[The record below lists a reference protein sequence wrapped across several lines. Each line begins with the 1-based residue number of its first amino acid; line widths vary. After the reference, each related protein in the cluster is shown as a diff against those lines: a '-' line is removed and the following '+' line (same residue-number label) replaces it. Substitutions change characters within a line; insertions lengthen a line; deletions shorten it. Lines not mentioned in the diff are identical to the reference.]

1 MMKVVQAVIR
11 MKCLS
16 RQSEQ
21 NIEHDKPSLRAE
33 FIHDPIY
40 IAFTQTHLFPVFFF
54 VFFCLNPTPCNM

>member
-16 RQSEQ
+16 RHSIQSKQ

-40 IAFTQTHLFPVFFF
+40 IAFTQTHLFPVFFLFFF
-54 VFFCLNPTPCNM
+54 V

>member
-1 MMKVVQAVIR
+1 MMKVVQAVIS

-16 RQSEQ
+16 RQSIQSEQ

-40 IAFTQTHLFPVFFF
+40 IAFTQTHLFPVFFLFFF
-54 VFFCLNPTPCNM
+54 V